1 MGAWS
6 HEPFGNDT
14 ATDWAYELEDCPDL
28 SHIERA
34 LDRVLQCGD
43 EYLEATEAEE
53 AVAAVEVIAQ
63 LLGRP
68 TQTDAYT
75 EKVKEWAG
83 QTSAK
88 PNEALKGKARQV
100 LTRVAGDNSELQ
112 ELWSES
118 DDAESWLTSLQRLRD
133 ALEA

>member
-1 MGAWS
+1 MGTWS

-14 ATDWAYELEDCPDL
+14 ATDWAYDLKDCPDL
-28 SHIERA
+28 SHVEKA
-34 LDRVLQCGD
+34 LDRVLQGGD

-75 EKVKEWAG
+75 ETVREWVRK
-83 QTSAK
+83 TSAK
-88 PNEALKGKARQV
+88 PSPALKSKAIQV
-100 LTRVAGDNSELQ
+100 LARVAGDNSELR

-118 DDAESWLTSLQRLRD
+118 DEVESWNTSLQRLRD

>member
-75 EKVKEWAG
+75 ETVKEWAR

-88 PNEALKGKARQV
+88 PSEALKSKARQV
-100 LTRVAGDNSELQ
+100 LTRVAGDNSELR

-118 DDAESWLTSLQRLRD
+118 DDAQSWITSLQRLRD